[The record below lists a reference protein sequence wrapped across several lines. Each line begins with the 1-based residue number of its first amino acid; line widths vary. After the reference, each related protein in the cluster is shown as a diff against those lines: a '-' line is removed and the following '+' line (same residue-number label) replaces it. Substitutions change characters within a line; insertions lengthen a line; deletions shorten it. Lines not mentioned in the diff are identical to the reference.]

1 MNNTEVMR
9 IYVKIK
15 LYCQITGEIMGSV
28 RRVRVG
34 FHLMSARFVK
44 FKKMLTDVSLGSEIM
59 RYSVHTSIAAAFSS
73 SCSCLA

>member
-1 MNNTEVMR
+1 
-9 IYVKIK
+9 
-15 LYCQITGEIMGSV
+15 MGSV

-59 RYSVHTSIAAAFSS
+59 RYIVFTPLLQQHSPLPAAVLHKPRPWTNCAVLYLVYSGLVH
-73 SCSCLA
+73 